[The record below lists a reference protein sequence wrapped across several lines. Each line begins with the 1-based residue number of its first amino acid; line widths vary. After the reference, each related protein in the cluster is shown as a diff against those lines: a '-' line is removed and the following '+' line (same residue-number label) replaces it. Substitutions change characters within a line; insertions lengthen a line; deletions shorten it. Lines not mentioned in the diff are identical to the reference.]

1 MFEKYKNI
9 PSDKNNVETDEGE
22 IIVDPELMQ
31 EEKDEEIDTEKI
43 DIPKSNKDK
52 LSTEGASVSLKD
64 RLDSIEKISEQ
75 ISHQSQLQGARE
87 QINIPNSPFRRRYK
101 NPEEMLANMETKQET
116 LKGLASEALKTLS
129 ASDKLIEAGFDAED
143 VANNKSQ
150 NDKEVVFGLR
160 SKSAEDRRKLIKKIK
175 KVTPK

>member
-9 PSDKNNVETDEGE
+9 PLDKNNVETDEGE
-22 IIVDPELMQ
+22 IIVDPELTQ
-31 EEKDEEIDTEKI
+31 EEKDEEVDTEKI

-52 LSTEGASVSLKD
+52 TSTEGASVSLKD
-64 RLDSIEKISEQ
+64 RVDALATISDQ
-75 ISHQSQLQGARE
+75 ISHQSQLQGVRE

-101 NPEEMLANMETKQET
+101 NPEEMLANMEIKQET

-129 ASDKLIEAGFDAED
+129 ARDELIKAGFDAEE

-150 NDKEVVFGLR
+150 NDKEVVFDLR

-175 KVTPK
+175 KITPK